1 MKILRRNV
9 SKKEFSK
16 FLENIDISDKKL
28 YDELGNNQNFIFQ
41 FSGTTGSRMTKE
53 LKPENFDDV
62 INLNSMSRPGSSYNF
77 ENYTLIKNEKQISPY
92 PEQIQQFL
100 RKSRGLINFQ
110 EEIMQIV
117 EYLSPKKDGK
127 PVWSGNF
134 ARGLLKRLGK
144 AKKKKEDLDAWDNMV
159 QSIKSN
165 SKNLGIAERDI
176 DLLCDDLK
184 ILSAYTFNL
193 SHAAAYSYLAME
205 TVYLAKYF
213 KPYFYAI
220 NLSNE
225 AGKKDAI
232 KEAIDSCKKSGFEV
246 EPPNINN
253 SRENFFPKENKLYFG
268 FNDIKGVGE
277 EPAKDIVRNQ
287 PYTSIIDFIC
297 KNIGTKINKRV
308 TSALIGSGAFDELIE
323 GNRKYY
329 QQVVEKFYEKK
340 KTTKT
345 IPLLEEK
352 WEDSLNEVEKCET
365 TEADYIEYEETY
377 LGGQFFHT
385 KFSAIAEKIEKLYS
399 KGYCLRD
406 FDELRRKNLPKQYV
420 FVYVNSYRY
429 YNDKNGREMLFC
441 EIEDRNGEKQS
452 IPIFASFWQYVK
464 LKFYGEAFYLMD
476 LYPTEDGKIM
486 FGSRNWVKDPVTI
499 KNMIARVP
507 V

>member
-1 MKILRRNV
+1 MKILKRNV
-9 SKKEFSK
+9 SKKEFK
-16 FLENIDISDKKL
+16 EFLNNIDLNDKSL
-28 YDELGNNQNFIFQ
+28 YKEITENQNFVFQ
-41 FSGTTGSRMTKE
+41 FSGNTASRMTRE
-53 LKPENFDDV
+53 AKPETFDDV
-62 INLNSMSRPGSSYNF
+62 VCLNAYSRPGASFGFGNF
-77 ENYTLIKNEKQISPY
+77 CLIKNEGQKSVY
-92 PEQIQQFL
+92 PEQLQSFL
-100 RKSRGLINFQ
+100 VDGRGTICFQ
-110 EEIMQIV
+110 EQIMAIGN
-117 EYLSPKKDGK
+117 YLTDGK
-127 PVWSGNF
+127 YNGNTW
-134 ARGLLKRLGK
+134 RQLLKKLGK
-144 AKKKKEDLDAWDNMV
+144 AKKAPEDLKKWDEMV
-159 QSIKSN
+159 ACAKEVGA
-165 SKNLGIAERDI
+165 KKGISAKDI

-184 ILSAYTFNL
+184 TLSAYSFNK

-220 NLSNE
+220 NLSTE

-232 KEAIDSCKKSGFEV
+232 KEAIESCKKSGFEV

-308 TSALIGSGAFDELIE
+308 TSALIGSGAFDEFIE

-329 QQVVEKFYEKK
+329 QQVADKFYEKK
-340 KTTKT
+340 KTIKT

-365 TEADYIEYEETY
+365 TETDYIEYEETY
-377 LGGQFFHT
+377 LGGQFFHS

-406 FDELRRKNLPKQYV
+406 FDELRSKNLPKQYV

-476 LYPTEDGKIM
+476 LYPTEDGKVM

>member
-1 MKILRRNV
+1 MKILKRDV
-9 SKKEFSK
+9 SKKEFK
-16 FLENIDISDKKL
+16 EFLNNIDLNDKNL
-28 YDELGNNQNFIFQ
+28 YKEITENQNFVFQ
-41 FSGTTGSRMTKE
+41 FSGNTASRMTRE
-53 LKPENFDDV
+53 AKPETFDDV
-62 INLNSMSRPGSSYNF
+62 VCLNAYSRPGASFGFGNF
-77 ENYTLIKNEKQISPY
+77 CLIKNEGQKSVY
-92 PEQIQQFL
+92 PEQLQSFL
-100 RKSRGLINFQ
+100 VDGRGTICFQ
-110 EEIMQIV
+110 EQIMAIGN
-117 EYLSPKKDGK
+117 YLTDGK
-127 PVWSGNF
+127 YNGNTW
-134 ARGLLKRLGK
+134 RQLLKKLGK
-144 AKKKKEDLDAWDNMV
+144 AKKAPEDLKKWDEMV
-159 QSIKSN
+159 ACAKEVGA
-165 SKNLGIAERDI
+165 KKGISAKDI

-184 ILSAYTFNL
+184 TLSAYSFNK

-220 NLSNE
+220 NLSTE

-232 KEAIDSCKKSGFEV
+232 KEAIESCKKSGFEV

-308 TSALIGSGAFDELIE
+308 TSALIGSGAFDEFIE

-329 QQVVEKFYEKK
+329 QQVADKFYEKK
-340 KTTKT
+340 KTIKT

-365 TEADYIEYEETY
+365 TETDYIEYEETY
-377 LGGQFFHT
+377 LGGQFFHN

-420 FVYVNSYRY
+420 FIYVNSYRY

-476 LYPTEDGKIM
+476 LYPTEDGKVM

>member
-9 SKKEFSK
+9 SKEDFKYFLNKINLEDKNLYKEIT
-16 FLENIDISDKKL
+16 E
-28 YDELGNNQNFIFQ
+28 NQNFVFQ
-41 FSGTTGSRMTKE
+41 FSGNTASRMTRE
-53 LKPENFDDV
+53 AKPETFDDV
-62 INLNSMSRPGSSYNF
+62 ICLNSYSRPGASF
-77 ENYTLIKNEKQISPY
+77 GFPTFCDIKNHGGKSVY

-100 RKSRGLINFQ
+100 KDGRGTICFQ
-110 EEIMQIV
+110 EQCMAIGN
-117 EYLSPKKDGK
+117 YLTDGK
-127 PVWSGNF
+127 YNGDTW
-134 ARGLLKRLGK
+134 RRLLKKLGK
-144 AKKKKEDLDAWDNMV
+144 AKKDPEDLEKWSKMV
-159 QSIKSN
+159 ACAKETGLKKGISN
-165 SKNLGIAERDI
+165 KDI
-176 DLLCDDLK
+176 ELLCDDLLT
-184 ILSAYTFNL
+184 LSAYSFNKA
-193 SHAAAYSYLAME
+193 HAAAYSYLAME
-205 TVYLAKYF
+205 EIYLAKYF

-308 TSALIGSGAFDELIE
+308 TSALIGSGAFDELID

-365 TEADYIEYEETY
+365 TEADYIEYEEAY

-429 YNDKNGREMLFC
+429 HTDKNGREMLFC

-476 LYPTEDGKIM
+476 LYPTEDGKVM

>member
-1 MKILRRNV
+1 MKILKRDV
-9 SKKEFSK
+9 SKKEFK
-16 FLENIDISDKKL
+16 EFLNNIDLNDKNL
-28 YDELGNNQNFIFQ
+28 YKEITENQNFVFQ
-41 FSGTTGSRMTKE
+41 FSGNTASRMTRE
-53 LKPENFDDV
+53 AKPETFDDV
-62 INLNSMSRPGSSYNF
+62 VCLNAYSRPGASFGFGNF
-77 ENYTLIKNEKQISPY
+77 CLIKNEGQKSVY
-92 PEQIQQFL
+92 PEQLQSFL
-100 RKSRGLINFQ
+100 VDGRGTICFQ
-110 EEIMQIV
+110 EQIMAIGN
-117 EYLSPKKDGK
+117 YLTDGK
-127 PVWSGNF
+127 YNGNTW
-134 ARGLLKRLGK
+134 RQLLKKLGK
-144 AKKKKEDLDAWDNMV
+144 AKKAPEDLKKWDEMV
-159 QSIKSN
+159 ACAKEVGA
-165 SKNLGIAERDI
+165 KKGISAKDI

-184 ILSAYTFNL
+184 TLSAYSFNK

-220 NLSNE
+220 NLSTE

-308 TSALIGSGAFDELIE
+308 TSALIGSGAFDEFIE

-329 QQVVEKFYEKK
+329 QQVADKFYEKK
-340 KTTKT
+340 KTIKT

-365 TEADYIEYEETY
+365 TETDYIEYEETY
-377 LGGQFFHT
+377 LGGQFFHS

-476 LYPTEDGKIM
+476 LYPTEDGKVM

>member
-1 MKILRRNV
+1 MKILKRNI
-9 SKKEFSK
+9 SKKEFK
-16 FLENIDISDKKL
+16 EFLNNIDLNDKNL
-28 YDELGNNQNFIFQ
+28 YKEITENQNFVFQ
-41 FSGTTGSRMTKE
+41 FSGNTASRMTRE
-53 LKPENFDDV
+53 AKPETFDDV
-62 INLNSMSRPGSSYNF
+62 VCLNAYSRPGASFGFGNF
-77 ENYTLIKNEKQISPY
+77 CLIKNEGQKSVY
-92 PEQIQQFL
+92 PEQLQSFL
-100 RKSRGLINFQ
+100 VDGRGTICFQ
-110 EEIMQIV
+110 EQIMAIGN
-117 EYLSPKKDGK
+117 YLTDGK
-127 PVWSGNF
+127 YNGNTW
-134 ARGLLKRLGK
+134 RQLLKKLGK
-144 AKKKKEDLDAWDNMV
+144 AKKAPEDLKKWDEMV
-159 QSIKSN
+159 ACAKEVGA
-165 SKNLGIAERDI
+165 KKGISAKDI

-184 ILSAYTFNL
+184 TLSAYSFNK

-220 NLSNE
+220 NLSTE

-253 SRENFFPKENKLYFG
+253 GRENFFPVGNKLYFG

-308 TSALIGSGAFDELIE
+308 TSALIGSGAFDEFIE

-329 QQVVEKFYEKK
+329 QQVADKFYEKK
-340 KTTKT
+340 KTIKT

-377 LGGQFFHT
+377 LGGQFFHN

-476 LYPTEDGKIM
+476 LYPTEDGKVM

>member
-1 MKILRRNV
+1 MKILKRDV
-9 SKKEFSK
+9 SKKEFK
-16 FLENIDISDKKL
+16 EFLNNIDLNDKNL
-28 YDELGNNQNFIFQ
+28 YKEITENQNFVFQ
-41 FSGTTGSRMTKE
+41 FSGNTASRMTRE
-53 LKPENFDDV
+53 AKPETFDDV
-62 INLNSMSRPGSSYNF
+62 VCLNAYSRPGASFGFGNF
-77 ENYTLIKNEKQISPY
+77 CLIKNEGQKSVY
-92 PEQIQQFL
+92 PEQLQSFL
-100 RKSRGLINFQ
+100 VDGRGTICFQ
-110 EEIMQIV
+110 EQIMAIGN
-117 EYLSPKKDGK
+117 YLTDGK
-127 PVWSGNF
+127 YNGNTW
-134 ARGLLKRLGK
+134 RQLLKKLGK
-144 AKKKKEDLDAWDNMV
+144 AKKAPEDLKKWDEMV
-159 QSIKSN
+159 ACAKEVGA
-165 SKNLGIAERDI
+165 KKGISAKDI

-184 ILSAYTFNL
+184 TLSAYSFNK

-220 NLSNE
+220 NLATE

-232 KEAIDSCKKSGFEV
+232 KEAIESCKKSGFEV

-308 TSALIGSGAFDELIE
+308 TSALIGSGAFDELID

-329 QQVVEKFYEKK
+329 QQVADKFYEKK

-365 TEADYIEYEETY
+365 TETDYIEYEETY

-385 KFSAIAEKIEKLYS
+385 KFSAIADKIEKLYS

-476 LYPTEDGKIM
+476 LYPTEDGKVM

>member
-1 MKILRRNV
+1 MKVLKRNV
-9 SKKEFSK
+9 GKKEFK
-16 FLENIDISDKKL
+16 EFLNRINLEDKNLYKEVSD
-28 YDELGNNQNFIFQ
+28 NQCFIFQ
-41 FSGTTGSRMTKE
+41 FSGSTASRMVGDA
-53 LKPENFDDV
+53 KPENFDDM
-62 INLNSMSRPGSSYNF
+62 ICLNAYSRPGASFGFGNF
-77 ENYTLIKNEKQISPY
+77 CLIKNEGQKSVY
-92 PEQIQQFL
+92 PEQLQNFL
-100 RKSRGLINFQ
+100 MDGRGTICFQ
-110 EEIMQIV
+110 EQIMAIGN
-117 EYLSPKKDGK
+117 YLTDGK
-127 PVWSGNF
+127 YNGDTW
-134 ARGLLKRLGK
+134 RRLLKKLGK
-144 AKKKKEDLDAWDNMV
+144 AKKAPEDLKKWDEMV
-159 QSIKSN
+159 ACAKEVGA
-165 SKNLGIAERDI
+165 KKGISTKDI
-176 DLLCDDLK
+176 DLLCDDLLT
-184 ILSAYTFNL
+184 LSAYSFNK

-205 TVYLAKYF
+205 EVYLAKYF

-232 KEAIDSCKKSGFEV
+232 KEAIESCKKSGFEV
-246 EPPNINN
+246 EPPSINN
-253 SRENFFPKENKLYFG
+253 SRENFFPNKNKLYFG

-287 PYTSIIDFIC
+287 PYTSVIDFIC

-329 QQVVEKFYEKK
+329 QQIAEKFYEKK

-345 IPLLEEK
+345 VPLLEEK
-352 WEDSLNEVEKCET
+352 WEDSIKEIEKCET
-365 TEADYIEYEETY
+365 SVADYIEYEEQY
-377 LGGQFFHT
+377 LGGQFFHN
-385 KFSAIAEKIEKLYS
+385 KFNAISDKIETLYS

-429 YNDKNGREMLFC
+429 HTDKNGNEMLFC

-452 IPIFASFWQYVK
+452 VPIFASFWQYVK

-486 FGSRNWVKDPVTI
+486 FGSRNWVKDPITI

>member
-1 MKILRRNV
+1 MKILKRNI
-9 SKKEFSK
+9 SKKEFK
-16 FLENIDISDKKL
+16 EFLNNIDLNDKNL
-28 YDELGNNQNFIFQ
+28 YKEITENQNFVFQ
-41 FSGTTGSRMTKE
+41 FSGNTASRMTRE
-53 LKPENFDDV
+53 AKPETFDDV
-62 INLNSMSRPGSSYNF
+62 VCLNAYSRPGASFGFGNF
-77 ENYTLIKNEKQISPY
+77 CLIKNEGQKSVY
-92 PEQIQQFL
+92 PEQLQSFL
-100 RKSRGLINFQ
+100 VDGRGTICFQ
-110 EEIMQIV
+110 EQIMAIGN
-117 EYLSPKKDGK
+117 YLTDGK
-127 PVWSGNF
+127 YNGNTW
-134 ARGLLKRLGK
+134 RQLLKKLGK
-144 AKKKKEDLDAWDNMV
+144 AKKAPEDLKKWDEMV
-159 QSIKSN
+159 ACAKEVGA
-165 SKNLGIAERDI
+165 KKGISAKDI

-184 ILSAYTFNL
+184 TLSAYSFNK

-220 NLSNE
+220 NLSTE

-308 TSALIGSGAFDELIE
+308 TSALIGSGAFDELID

-365 TEADYIEYEETY
+365 TEADYIEYEEAY
-377 LGGQFFHT
+377 LGGQFFHN

-476 LYPTEDGKIM
+476 LYPTEDGKVM

>member
-1 MKILRRNV
+1 MKILKRDV
-9 SKKEFSK
+9 SKKEFK
-16 FLENIDISDKKL
+16 EFLNNIDLNDKNL
-28 YDELGNNQNFIFQ
+28 YKEITENQNFVFQ
-41 FSGTTGSRMTKE
+41 FSGNTASRMTRE
-53 LKPENFDDV
+53 AKPETFDDV
-62 INLNSMSRPGSSYNF
+62 VCLNAYSRPGASFGFGNF
-77 ENYTLIKNEKQISPY
+77 CLIKNEGQKSVY
-92 PEQIQQFL
+92 PEQLQSFL
-100 RKSRGLINFQ
+100 VDGRGTICFQ
-110 EEIMQIV
+110 EQIMAIGN
-117 EYLSPKKDGK
+117 YLTDGK
-127 PVWSGNF
+127 YNGNTW
-134 ARGLLKRLGK
+134 RQLLKKLGK
-144 AKKKKEDLDAWDNMV
+144 AKKAPEDLKKWDEMV
-159 QSIKSN
+159 ACAKEVGA
-165 SKNLGIAERDI
+165 KKGISAKDI
-176 DLLCDDLK
+176 DLLCNDLK
-184 ILSAYTFNL
+184 TLSAYSFNK

-220 NLSNE
+220 NLSTE

-232 KEAIDSCKKSGFEV
+232 KEAIESCKKTGFEV

-308 TSALIGSGAFDELIE
+308 TSALIGSGAFDEFIE

-329 QQVVEKFYEKK
+329 QQVADKFYEKK
-340 KTTKT
+340 KTIKT

-352 WEDSLNEVEKCET
+352 WEESLNEVEKCET
-365 TEADYIEYEETY
+365 TETDYIEYEETY
-377 LGGQFFHT
+377 LGGQFFHS

-476 LYPTEDGKIM
+476 LYPTEDGKVM

>member
-1 MKILRRNV
+1 MKILKRDV
-9 SKKEFSK
+9 SKKEFK
-16 FLENIDISDKKL
+16 EFLNNIDLNDKNL
-28 YDELGNNQNFIFQ
+28 YKEITENQNFVFQ
-41 FSGTTGSRMTKE
+41 FSGNTASRMTRE
-53 LKPENFDDV
+53 DKPETFDDV
-62 INLNSMSRPGSSYNF
+62 VCLNAYSRPGASFGFGNF
-77 ENYTLIKNEKQISPY
+77 CLIKNEGQKSVY
-92 PEQIQQFL
+92 PEQLQSFL
-100 RKSRGLINFQ
+100 VDGRGTICFQ
-110 EEIMQIV
+110 EQIMAIGN
-117 EYLSPKKDGK
+117 YLTDGK
-127 PVWSGNF
+127 YNGNTW
-134 ARGLLKRLGK
+134 RQLLKKLGK
-144 AKKKKEDLDAWDNMV
+144 AKKAPEDLKKWDEMV
-159 QSIKSN
+159 ACAKEVGA
-165 SKNLGIAERDI
+165 KKGISAKDI

-184 ILSAYTFNL
+184 TLSAYSFNK

-220 NLSNE
+220 NLSTE

-232 KEAIDSCKKSGFEV
+232 KEAIESCKKTGFEV

-308 TSALIGSGAFDELIE
+308 TSALIGSGAFDEFIE

-329 QQVVEKFYEKK
+329 QQVADKFYEKK
-340 KTTKT
+340 KTIKT

-365 TEADYIEYEETY
+365 TEEDYIEYEETY
-377 LGGQFFHT
+377 LGGQFFHS

-476 LYPTEDGKIM
+476 LYPTEDGKVM

>member
-1 MKILRRNV
+1 MKILKRNV
-9 SKKEFSK
+9 SKKEFK
-16 FLENIDISDKKL
+16 EFLNNIDLNDKNL
-28 YDELGNNQNFIFQ
+28 YKEITENQNFVFQ
-41 FSGTTGSRMTKE
+41 FSGNTASRMTRE
-53 LKPENFDDV
+53 AKPETFDDV
-62 INLNSMSRPGSSYNF
+62 ICLNSYSRPGASFGFPTFCN
-77 ENYTLIKNEKQISPY
+77 IKNHGGKSVY

-100 RKSRGLINFQ
+100 KDGRGTICFQ
-110 EEIMQIV
+110 EQCMAIGN
-117 EYLSPKKDGK
+117 YLTDGK
-127 PVWSGNF
+127 YNGDTW
-134 ARGLLKRLGK
+134 RRLLKKLGK
-144 AKKKKEDLDAWDNMV
+144 AKKAPEDLEKWSKMV
-159 QSIKSN
+159 ACAKETGLKKGISN
-165 SKNLGIAERDI
+165 KDI
-176 DLLCDDLK
+176 ELLCDDLLT
-184 ILSAYTFNL
+184 LSAYSFNKA
-193 SHAAAYSYLAME
+193 HAAAYSYLAME
-205 TVYLAKYF
+205 EIYLAKYF

-220 NLSNE
+220 NLSTE

-308 TSALIGSGAFDELIE
+308 TSALIGSGAFDELID

-406 FDELRRKNLPKQYV
+406 FDELRRKNLSKQYV

>member
-1 MKILRRNV
+1 MKILKRNV
-9 SKKEFSK
+9 SKDEFKNFLNKINLEDKNLYKEV
-16 FLENIDISDKKL
+16 SD
-28 YDELGNNQNFIFQ
+28 NQCFIFQ
-41 FSGTTGSRMTKE
+41 FSGSTASRMVGDA
-53 LKPENFDDV
+53 KPENFDDM
-62 INLNSMSRPGSSYNF
+62 ICLNAYSRPGASFGFGNF
-77 ENYTLIKNEKQISPY
+77 CLIKNEGQKSVY
-92 PEQIQQFL
+92 PEQLQNFL
-100 RKSRGLINFQ
+100 IDGRGTICFQ
-110 EEIMQIV
+110 EQIMAIGN
-117 EYLSPKKDGK
+117 YLTDGK
-127 PVWSGNF
+127 YNGNTW
-134 ARGLLKRLGK
+134 RQLLKKLGK
-144 AKKKKEDLDAWDNMV
+144 AKKAPEDLKKWDEMV
-159 QSIKSN
+159 ACAKEVGA
-165 SKNLGIAERDI
+165 KKGISMKDI
-176 DLLCDDLK
+176 DLLCDDLLT
-184 ILSAYTFNL
+184 LSAYSFNK

-205 TVYLAKYF
+205 EVYLAKYF

-232 KEAIDSCKKSGFEV
+232 KEAIESCKKSGFEV
-246 EPPNINN
+246 EPPSINN
-253 SRENFFPKENKLYFG
+253 SRENFFPNENKLYFG

-287 PYTSIIDFIC
+287 PYTSVIDFIC

-329 QQVVEKFYEKK
+329 QQVAEKFYEKK

-352 WEDSLNEVEKCET
+352 WEDSIKEVEKCET
-365 TEADYIEYEETY
+365 SATDYIEYEEQY
-377 LGGQFFHT
+377 LGGQFFHN
-385 KFSAIAEKIEKLYS
+385 KFNAISDKIETLYS

-429 YNDKNGREMLFC
+429 HTDKNGNEMLFC

-452 IPIFASFWQYVK
+452 VPIFASFWQYVK

-486 FGSRNWVKDPVTI
+486 FGSRNWVKDPITI

>member
-1 MKILRRNV
+1 M
-9 SKKEFSK
+9 
-16 FLENIDISDKKL
+16 
-28 YDELGNNQNFIFQ
+28 
-41 FSGTTGSRMTKE
+41 
-53 LKPENFDDV
+53 
-62 INLNSMSRPGSSYNF
+62 
-77 ENYTLIKNEKQISPY
+77 
-92 PEQIQQFL
+92 
-100 RKSRGLINFQ
+100 
-110 EEIMQIV
+110 
-117 EYLSPKKDGK
+117 
-127 PVWSGNF
+127 
-134 ARGLLKRLGK
+134 
-144 AKKKKEDLDAWDNMV
+144 
-159 QSIKSN
+159 
-165 SKNLGIAERDI
+165 
-176 DLLCDDLK
+176 
-184 ILSAYTFNL
+184 
-193 SHAAAYSYLAME
+193 
-205 TVYLAKYF
+205 
-213 KPYFYAI
+213 
-220 NLSNE
+220 
-225 AGKKDAI
+225 
-232 KEAIDSCKKSGFEV
+232 
-246 EPPNINN
+246 
-253 SRENFFPKENKLYFG
+253 YFG

-365 TEADYIEYEETY
+365 TEADYIEYEEAY

-429 YNDKNGREMLFC
+429 HTDKNGREMLFC

>member
-1 MKILRRNV
+1 MKILKRDV
-9 SKKEFSK
+9 SKKEFK
-16 FLENIDISDKKL
+16 EFLNNIDLNDKNL
-28 YDELGNNQNFIFQ
+28 YKEITENQNFVFQ
-41 FSGTTGSRMTKE
+41 FSGNTASRMTRE
-53 LKPENFDDV
+53 AKPETFDDV
-62 INLNSMSRPGSSYNF
+62 VCLNAYSRPGASFGFGNF
-77 ENYTLIKNEKQISPY
+77 CLIKNEGQKSVY
-92 PEQIQQFL
+92 PEQLQSFL
-100 RKSRGLINFQ
+100 VDGRGTICFQ
-110 EEIMQIV
+110 EQIMAIGN
-117 EYLSPKKDGK
+117 YLTDGK
-127 PVWSGNF
+127 YNGNTW
-134 ARGLLKRLGK
+134 RQLLKKLGK
-144 AKKKKEDLDAWDNMV
+144 AKKAPEDLKKWDEMV
-159 QSIKSN
+159 ACAKEVGA
-165 SKNLGIAERDI
+165 KKGISAKDI

-184 ILSAYTFNL
+184 TLSAYSFNK

-220 NLSNE
+220 NLSTE

-232 KEAIDSCKKSGFEV
+232 KEAIESCKKSGFEV

-308 TSALIGSGAFDELIE
+308 TSALIGSGAFDEFIE

-329 QQVVEKFYEKK
+329 QQVADKFYEKK
-340 KTTKT
+340 KTIKT

-352 WEDSLNEVEKCET
+352 WEESLNEVEKCET
-365 TEADYIEYEETY
+365 TETDYIEYEETY

-476 LYPTEDGKIM
+476 LYPTEDGKVM

>member
-1 MKILRRNV
+1 MKILKRDV
-9 SKKEFSK
+9 SKKEFK
-16 FLENIDISDKKL
+16 EFLNNIDLNDKNL
-28 YDELGNNQNFIFQ
+28 YKEITENQNFVFQ
-41 FSGTTGSRMTKE
+41 FSGNTASRMTRE
-53 LKPENFDDV
+53 AKPETFDDV
-62 INLNSMSRPGSSYNF
+62 VCLNAYSRPGASFGFGNF
-77 ENYTLIKNEKQISPY
+77 CLIKNEGQKSVY
-92 PEQIQQFL
+92 PEQLQSFL
-100 RKSRGLINFQ
+100 VDGRGTICFQ
-110 EEIMQIV
+110 EQIMAIGN
-117 EYLSPKKDGK
+117 YLTDGK
-127 PVWSGNF
+127 YNGNTW
-134 ARGLLKRLGK
+134 RQLLKKLGK
-144 AKKKKEDLDAWDNMV
+144 AKKAPEDLKKWDEMV
-159 QSIKSN
+159 ACAKEVGA
-165 SKNLGIAERDI
+165 KKGISVKDI

-184 ILSAYTFNL
+184 TLSAYSFNK

-220 NLSNE
+220 NLSTE

-232 KEAIDSCKKSGFEV
+232 KEAIESCKKSGFEV

-308 TSALIGSGAFDELIE
+308 TSALIGSGAFDEFIE

-329 QQVVEKFYEKK
+329 QQVADKFYEKK
-340 KTTKT
+340 KTIKT

-352 WEDSLNEVEKCET
+352 WEESLNEVEKCET

-476 LYPTEDGKIM
+476 LYPTEDGKVM

>member
-1 MKILRRNV
+1 MKILKRDV
-9 SKKEFSK
+9 SKKEFK
-16 FLENIDISDKKL
+16 EFLNNIDLNDKNL
-28 YDELGNNQNFIFQ
+28 YKEITENQNFVFQ
-41 FSGTTGSRMTKE
+41 FSGNTASRMTRE
-53 LKPENFDDV
+53 AKPETFDDV
-62 INLNSMSRPGSSYNF
+62 VCLNAYSRPGASFGFGNF
-77 ENYTLIKNEKQISPY
+77 CLIKNEGQKSVY
-92 PEQIQQFL
+92 PEQLQSFL
-100 RKSRGLINFQ
+100 VDGRGTICFQ
-110 EEIMQIV
+110 EQIMAIGN
-117 EYLSPKKDGK
+117 YLTDGK
-127 PVWSGNF
+127 YNGNTW
-134 ARGLLKRLGK
+134 RQLLKKLGK
-144 AKKKKEDLDAWDNMV
+144 AKKAPEDLKKWDEMV
-159 QSIKSN
+159 ACAKEVGA
-165 SKNLGIAERDI
+165 KKGISAKDI

-184 ILSAYTFNL
+184 TLSAYSFNK

-220 NLSNE
+220 NLSTE

-232 KEAIDSCKKSGFEV
+232 KEAIESCKKSGFEV

-308 TSALIGSGAFDELIE
+308 TSALIGSGAFDEFIE
-323 GNRKYY
+323 DNRKYY
-329 QQVVEKFYEKK
+329 QQVADKFYEKK
-340 KTTKT
+340 KTIKT

-352 WEDSLNEVEKCET
+352 WEESLNEVEKCET
-365 TEADYIEYEETY
+365 TETDYIEYEETY
-377 LGGQFFHT
+377 LGGQFFHS

-476 LYPTEDGKIM
+476 LYPTEDGKVM

>member
-9 SKKEFSK
+9 SKEDFKYFLNKINLEDKNLYKEIT
-16 FLENIDISDKKL
+16 E
-28 YDELGNNQNFIFQ
+28 NQNFVFQ
-41 FSGTTGSRMTKE
+41 FSGNTASRMTRE
-53 LKPENFDDV
+53 AKPETFDD
-62 INLNSMSRPGSSYNF
+62 IICLNSYSRPGASF
-77 ENYTLIKNEKQISPY
+77 GFPTFCDIKNHGGKSVY

-100 RKSRGLINFQ
+100 KDGRGTICFQ
-110 EEIMQIV
+110 EQCMAIGN
-117 EYLSPKKDGK
+117 YLTDGK
-127 PVWSGNF
+127 YNGDTW
-134 ARGLLKRLGK
+134 RRLLKKLGK
-144 AKKKKEDLDAWDNMV
+144 AKKDPEDLEKWSKMV
-159 QSIKSN
+159 ACAKETGLKKGISN
-165 SKNLGIAERDI
+165 KDI
-176 DLLCDDLK
+176 ELLCDDLLT
-184 ILSAYTFNL
+184 LSAYSFNKA
-193 SHAAAYSYLAME
+193 HAAAYSYLAME
-205 TVYLAKYF
+205 EIYLAKYF

-220 NLSNE
+220 NLSTE

-232 KEAIDSCKKSGFEV
+232 KEAIESCKKSGFEV

-308 TSALIGSGAFDELIE
+308 TSALIGSGAFDELID

-365 TEADYIEYEETY
+365 TEADYIEYEEAY

-429 YNDKNGREMLFC
+429 HTDKNGREMLFC

-476 LYPTEDGKIM
+476 LYPTEDGKVM

>member
-1 MKILRRNV
+1 MKILKRDV
-9 SKKEFSK
+9 SKKEFK
-16 FLENIDISDKKL
+16 EFLNNIDLNDKNL
-28 YDELGNNQNFIFQ
+28 YKEITENQNFVFQ
-41 FSGTTGSRMTKE
+41 FSGNTASRMTRE
-53 LKPENFDDV
+53 AKPETFDDV
-62 INLNSMSRPGSSYNF
+62 VCLNAYSRPGASFGFGNF
-77 ENYTLIKNEKQISPY
+77 CLIKNEGQKSVY
-92 PEQIQQFL
+92 PEQLQSFL
-100 RKSRGLINFQ
+100 VDGRGTICFQ
-110 EEIMQIV
+110 EQIMAIGN
-117 EYLSPKKDGK
+117 YLTDGK
-127 PVWSGNF
+127 YNGNTW
-134 ARGLLKRLGK
+134 RQLLKKLGK
-144 AKKKKEDLDAWDNMV
+144 AKKAPEDLKKWDEMV
-159 QSIKSN
+159 ACAKEVGA
-165 SKNLGIAERDI
+165 KKGISVKDI

-184 ILSAYTFNL
+184 TLSAYSFNK

-220 NLSNE
+220 NLSTE

-232 KEAIDSCKKSGFEV
+232 KEAIESCKKSGFEV

-308 TSALIGSGAFDELIE
+308 TSALIGSGAFDEFIE

-329 QQVVEKFYEKK
+329 QQVADKFYEKK
-340 KTTKT
+340 KTIKT

-352 WEDSLNEVEKCET
+352 WEESLNEVEKCET
-365 TEADYIEYEETY
+365 TETDYIEYEETY
-377 LGGQFFHT
+377 LGGQFFHS

-476 LYPTEDGKIM
+476 LYPTEDGKVM

>member
-9 SKKEFSK
+9 SRNEFKK
-16 FLENIDISDKKL
+16 FLNKINLEDKNLYKEVSD
-28 YDELGNNQNFIFQ
+28 NQCFIFQ
-41 FSGTTGSRMTKE
+41 FSGSTASRMVGDA
-53 LKPENFDDV
+53 KPENFDDM
-62 INLNSMSRPGSSYNF
+62 ICLNAYSRPGASFGFGNF
-77 ENYTLIKNEKQISPY
+77 CLIKNEGQKSVY
-92 PEQIQQFL
+92 PEQLQNFL
-100 RKSRGLINFQ
+100 IDGRGTICFQ
-110 EEIMQIV
+110 EQIMAIGN
-117 EYLSPKKDGK
+117 YLTDGK
-127 PVWSGNF
+127 YNGNTW
-134 ARGLLKRLGK
+134 RQLLKKLGK
-144 AKKKKEDLDAWDNMV
+144 AKKAPEDLKKWDEMV
-159 QSIKSN
+159 ACAKEVGA
-165 SKNLGIAERDI
+165 KKGISTKDI
-176 DLLCDDLK
+176 DLLCDDLLT
-184 ILSAYTFNL
+184 LSAYSFNK

-205 TVYLAKYF
+205 EVYLAKYF

-232 KEAIDSCKKSGFEV
+232 KEAIESCKKSGFEV

-253 SRENFFPKENKLYFG
+253 GRENFFPNENKLYFG

-287 PYTSIIDFIC
+287 PYTSVIDFIC

-329 QQVVEKFYEKK
+329 QQVAEKFYEKK

-352 WEDSLNEVEKCET
+352 WEDSLKEVEKCET
-365 TEADYIEYEETY
+365 SATDYIEYEEQY
-377 LGGQFFHT
+377 LGGQFFHN
-385 KFSAIAEKIEKLYS
+385 KFNAISDKIETLYS

-429 YNDKNGREMLFC
+429 HTDKNGNEMLFC

-452 IPIFASFWQYVK
+452 VPIFASFWQYVK

-486 FGSRNWVKDPVTI
+486 FGSRNWVKDPITI

>member
-9 SKKEFSK
+9 SKKEFK
-16 FLENIDISDKKL
+16 EFLNNIDLNDKNL
-28 YDELGNNQNFIFQ
+28 YKEITENQNFVFQ
-41 FSGTTGSRMTKE
+41 FSGNTASRMTRE
-53 LKPENFDDV
+53 AKPETFDDV
-62 INLNSMSRPGSSYNF
+62 VCLNAYSRPGASFGFGNF
-77 ENYTLIKNEKQISPY
+77 CLIKNEGQKSVY
-92 PEQIQQFL
+92 PEQLQSFL
-100 RKSRGLINFQ
+100 VDGRGTICFQ
-110 EEIMQIV
+110 EQIMAIGN
-117 EYLSPKKDGK
+117 YLTDGK
-127 PVWSGNF
+127 YNGNTW
-134 ARGLLKRLGK
+134 RQLLKKLGK
-144 AKKKKEDLDAWDNMV
+144 AKKAPEDLKKWDEMV
-159 QSIKSN
+159 ACAKEVGA
-165 SKNLGIAERDI
+165 KKGISAKDI

-184 ILSAYTFNL
+184 TLSAYSFNK

-220 NLSNE
+220 NLSTE

-308 TSALIGSGAFDELIE
+308 TSALIGSGAFDELID

-329 QQVVEKFYEKK
+329 QQVADKFYEKK

-365 TEADYIEYEETY
+365 TETDYIEYEETY
-377 LGGQFFHT
+377 LGGQFFHS

-399 KGYCLRD
+399 KGDCLRD

-476 LYPTEDGKIM
+476 LYPTEDGKVM

>member
-1 MKILRRNV
+1 MKILKRDV
-9 SKKEFSK
+9 SKKEFK
-16 FLENIDISDKKL
+16 EFLNNIDLNDKNL
-28 YDELGNNQNFIFQ
+28 YKEITENQNFVFQ
-41 FSGTTGSRMTKE
+41 FSGNTASRMTRE
-53 LKPENFDDV
+53 AKPETFDDV
-62 INLNSMSRPGSSYNF
+62 VCLNAYSRPGASFGFGNF
-77 ENYTLIKNEKQISPY
+77 CLIKNEGQKSVY
-92 PEQIQQFL
+92 PEQLQSFL
-100 RKSRGLINFQ
+100 VDGRGTICFQ
-110 EEIMQIV
+110 EQIMAIGN
-117 EYLSPKKDGK
+117 YLTDGK
-127 PVWSGNF
+127 YNGNTW
-134 ARGLLKRLGK
+134 RQLLKKLGK
-144 AKKKKEDLDAWDNMV
+144 AKKAPEDLKKWDEMV
-159 QSIKSN
+159 ACAKEVGA
-165 SKNLGIAERDI
+165 KKGISAKDI

-184 ILSAYTFNL
+184 TLSAYSFNK

-220 NLSNE
+220 NLSTE

-232 KEAIDSCKKSGFEV
+232 KEAIESCKKSGFEV

-308 TSALIGSGAFDELIE
+308 TSALIGSGAFDEFIE

-329 QQVVEKFYEKK
+329 QQVADKFYEKK
-340 KTTKT
+340 KTIKT

-476 LYPTEDGKIM
+476 LYPTEDGKVM

>member
-1 MKILRRNV
+1 MKILKRDV
-9 SKKEFSK
+9 SKKEFK
-16 FLENIDISDKKL
+16 EFLNNIDLNDKNL
-28 YDELGNNQNFIFQ
+28 YKEITENQNFVFQ
-41 FSGTTGSRMTKE
+41 FSGNTASRMTRE
-53 LKPENFDDV
+53 AKPETFDDV
-62 INLNSMSRPGSSYNF
+62 VCLNAYSRPGASFGFGNF
-77 ENYTLIKNEKQISPY
+77 CLIKNEGQKSVY
-92 PEQIQQFL
+92 PEQLQSFL
-100 RKSRGLINFQ
+100 VDGRGTICFQ
-110 EEIMQIV
+110 EQIMAIGN
-117 EYLSPKKDGK
+117 YLTDGK
-127 PVWSGNF
+127 YNGNTW
-134 ARGLLKRLGK
+134 RQLLKKLGK
-144 AKKKKEDLDAWDNMV
+144 AKKAPEDLKKWDEMV
-159 QSIKSN
+159 ACAKEVGA
-165 SKNLGIAERDI
+165 KKGISARDI

-184 ILSAYTFNL
+184 TLSAYSFNK

-220 NLSNE
+220 NLSTE

-232 KEAIDSCKKSGFEV
+232 KEAIESCKKSGFEV

-277 EPAKDIVRNQ
+277 EPAKDTVRNQ

-308 TSALIGSGAFDELIE
+308 TSALIGSGAFDEFIE

-329 QQVVEKFYEKK
+329 QQVADKFYEKK
-340 KTTKT
+340 KTIKT

-352 WEDSLNEVEKCET
+352 WEESLNEVEKCET
-365 TEADYIEYEETY
+365 TETDYIEYEETY
-377 LGGQFFHT
+377 LGGQFFHN

-476 LYPTEDGKIM
+476 LYPTEDGKVM

>member
-1 MKILRRNV
+1 MKILKKDV
-9 SKKEFSK
+9 SKKEFK
-16 FLENIDISDKKL
+16 EFLNNIDLNDKNL
-28 YDELGNNQNFIFQ
+28 YKEITENQNFVFQ
-41 FSGTTGSRMTKE
+41 FSGNTASRMTRE
-53 LKPENFDDV
+53 AKPETFDDV
-62 INLNSMSRPGSSYNF
+62 VCLNAYSRPGASFGFGNF
-77 ENYTLIKNEKQISPY
+77 CLIKNEGQKSVY
-92 PEQIQQFL
+92 PEQLQSFL
-100 RKSRGLINFQ
+100 VDGRGTICFQ
-110 EEIMQIV
+110 EQIMAIGN
-117 EYLSPKKDGK
+117 YLTDGK
-127 PVWSGNF
+127 YNGNTW
-134 ARGLLKRLGK
+134 RQLLKKLGK
-144 AKKKKEDLDAWDNMV
+144 AKKAPEDLKKWDEMV
-159 QSIKSN
+159 ACAKEVGA
-165 SKNLGIAERDI
+165 KKGISAKDI

-184 ILSAYTFNL
+184 TLSAYSFNK

-220 NLSNE
+220 NLSTE

-232 KEAIDSCKKSGFEV
+232 KEAIESCKKTGFEV

-308 TSALIGSGAFDELIE
+308 TSALIGSGAFDEFIE

-329 QQVVEKFYEKK
+329 QQVADKFYEKK
-340 KTTKT
+340 KTIKT

-365 TEADYIEYEETY
+365 TETDYIEYEETY

-452 IPIFASFWQYVK
+452 IPIFASFWQYAK

-476 LYPTEDGKIM
+476 LYPTEDGKVM

>member
-9 SKKEFSK
+9 GKEEFK
-16 FLENIDISDKKL
+16 NFLNHIDLTDESL
-28 YDELGNNQNFIFQ
+28 YKEITENQNFVFQ
-41 FSGTTGSRMTKE
+41 FSGNTASRMTRE
-53 LKPENFDDV
+53 AKPETFDD
-62 INLNSMSRPGSSYNF
+62 IICLNSYSRPGASF
-77 ENYTLIKNEKQISPY
+77 GFPTFCDIKNHGGKSVY

-100 RKSRGLINFQ
+100 KDGRGTICFQ
-110 EEIMQIV
+110 EQCMAIGN
-117 EYLSPKKDGK
+117 YLTDGK
-127 PVWSGNF
+127 YNGDTW
-134 ARGLLKRLGK
+134 RRLLKKLGK
-144 AKKKKEDLDAWDNMV
+144 AKKAPEDLEKWSKMV
-159 QSIKSN
+159 ACAKEVGA
-165 SKNLGIAERDI
+165 KKGISAKDI

-184 ILSAYTFNL
+184 TLSAYSFNK

-220 NLSNE
+220 NLSTE

-232 KEAIDSCKKSGFEV
+232 KEAIESCKKTGFEV

-308 TSALIGSGAFDELIE
+308 TSALIGSGAFDEFIE

-329 QQVVEKFYEKK
+329 QQVADKFYEKK
-340 KTTKT
+340 KTIKT

-352 WEDSLNEVEKCET
+352 WEESLNEVEKCET
-365 TEADYIEYEETY
+365 TETDYIEYEETY
-377 LGGQFFHT
+377 LGGQFFHS

-429 YNDKNGREMLFC
+429 YNDKN
-441 EIEDRNGEKQS
+441 
-452 IPIFASFWQYVK
+452 
-464 LKFYGEAFYLMD
+464 
-476 LYPTEDGKIM
+476 
-486 FGSRNWVKDPVTI
+486 
-499 KNMIARVP
+499 
-507 V
+507 

>member
-1 MKILRRNV
+1 MKILKRDV
-9 SKKEFSK
+9 SKKEFK
-16 FLENIDISDKKL
+16 EFLNNIDLNDKNL
-28 YDELGNNQNFIFQ
+28 YKEITENQNFVFQ
-41 FSGTTGSRMTKE
+41 FSGNTASRMTRE
-53 LKPENFDDV
+53 AKPETFDDV
-62 INLNSMSRPGSSYNF
+62 VCLNAYSRPGASFGFGNF
-77 ENYTLIKNEKQISPY
+77 CLIKNEGQKSVY
-92 PEQIQQFL
+92 PEQLQSFL
-100 RKSRGLINFQ
+100 VDGRGTICFQ
-110 EEIMQIV
+110 EQIMAIGN
-117 EYLSPKKDGK
+117 YLTDGK
-127 PVWSGNF
+127 YNGNTW
-134 ARGLLKRLGK
+134 RQLLKKLGK
-144 AKKKKEDLDAWDNMV
+144 AKKAPEDLKKWDEMV
-159 QSIKSN
+159 ACAKEVGA
-165 SKNLGIAERDI
+165 KKGISAKDI

-184 ILSAYTFNL
+184 TLSAYSFNK

-220 NLSNE
+220 NLSTE

-232 KEAIDSCKKSGFEV
+232 KEAIESCKKSGFEV

-308 TSALIGSGAFDELIE
+308 TSALIGSGAFDEFIE

-329 QQVVEKFYEKK
+329 QQVADKLYEKK
-340 KTTKT
+340 KTIKT

-352 WEDSLNEVEKCET
+352 WEESLNEVEKCET
-365 TEADYIEYEETY
+365 TETDYIEYEETY
-377 LGGQFFHT
+377 LGGQFFHS

-476 LYPTEDGKIM
+476 LYPTEDGKVM

>member
-9 SKKEFSK
+9 SKDEFKNFLNKINLNDKNLYKEV
-16 FLENIDISDKKL
+16 SD
-28 YDELGNNQNFIFQ
+28 NQCFIFQ
-41 FSGTTGSRMTKE
+41 FSGGTASRMVAE
-53 LKPENFDDV
+53 ARPENFDDM
-62 INLNSMSRPGSSYNF
+62 ICLNSYSRPGASFGFGNF
-77 ENYTLIKNEKQISPY
+77 CLIKNEGQKSVY

-100 RKSRGLINFQ
+100 KDGRGTICFQ
-110 EEIMQIV
+110 EQVMAIGN
-117 EYLSPKKDGK
+117 YLTDGK
-127 PVWSGNF
+127 YNGDTW
-134 ARGLLKRLGK
+134 RRLLKKLGK
-144 AKKKKEDLDAWDNMV
+144 AKKAPEDLEKWGKMV
-159 QSIKSN
+159 ACAKEIGAKKGISIK
-165 SKNLGIAERDI
+165 DI
-176 DLLCDDLK
+176 DLLCEDLK
-184 ILSAYTFNL
+184 TLSAYSFNK

-205 TVYLAKYF
+205 EIYLAKYF
-213 KPYFYAI
+213 KPYFYAV

-232 KEAIDSCKKSGFEV
+232 KEAIDSCKQSGFEV

-253 SRENFFPKENKLYFG
+253 GRENFFPVGNKLYFG

-308 TSALIGSGAFDELIE
+308 TSALIGSGAFDDLID

-329 QQVVEKFYEKK
+329 QQVAERFYEKK

-352 WEDSLNEVEKCET
+352 WEDSLNEIEKCET
-365 TEADYIEYEETY
+365 TENDYIEYEETY
-377 LGGQFFHT
+377 LGGQFFHN
-385 KFSAIAEKIEKLYS
+385 KFSAIADKIEKLYS

-429 YNDKNGREMLFC
+429 HTDKNGNEMLFC

-476 LYPTEDGKIM
+476 LYPTEGGKVM
-486 FGSRNWVKDPVTI
+486 FGSRNWVKDPITI
-499 KNMIARVP
+499 KNMIAKVP

>member
-1 MKILRRNV
+1 MKILKRDV
-9 SKKEFSK
+9 SKKEFK
-16 FLENIDISDKKL
+16 EFLNNIDLNDKNL
-28 YDELGNNQNFIFQ
+28 YKEITENQNFVFQ
-41 FSGTTGSRMTKE
+41 FSGNTASRMTRE
-53 LKPENFDDV
+53 AKPETFDDV
-62 INLNSMSRPGSSYNF
+62 VCLNAYSRPGASFGFGNF
-77 ENYTLIKNEKQISPY
+77 CLIKNEGQKSVY
-92 PEQIQQFL
+92 PEQLQSFL
-100 RKSRGLINFQ
+100 VDGRGTICFQ
-110 EEIMQIV
+110 EQIMAIGN
-117 EYLSPKKDGK
+117 YLTDGK
-127 PVWSGNF
+127 YNGNTW
-134 ARGLLKRLGK
+134 RQLLKKLGK
-144 AKKKKEDLDAWDNMV
+144 AKKAPEDLKKWDEMV
-159 QSIKSN
+159 ACAKEVGA
-165 SKNLGIAERDI
+165 KKGISAKDI

-184 ILSAYTFNL
+184 TLSAYSFNK

-232 KEAIDSCKKSGFEV
+232 KEAIESCKKTGFEV

-308 TSALIGSGAFDELIE
+308 TSALIGSGAFDEFIE

-329 QQVVEKFYEKK
+329 QQVADKFYEKK
-340 KTTKT
+340 KTIKT

-365 TEADYIEYEETY
+365 TETDYIEYEETY
-377 LGGQFFHT
+377 LGGQFFHS

-476 LYPTEDGKIM
+476 LYPTEDGKVM

>member
-1 MKILRRNV
+1 MKILKRDV
-9 SKKEFSK
+9 SKKEFK
-16 FLENIDISDKKL
+16 EFLNNIDLNDKNL
-28 YDELGNNQNFIFQ
+28 YKEITENQNFVFQ
-41 FSGTTGSRMTKE
+41 FSGNTASRMTRE
-53 LKPENFDDV
+53 AKPETFDDV
-62 INLNSMSRPGSSYNF
+62 VCLNAYSRPGASFGFGNF
-77 ENYTLIKNEKQISPY
+77 CLIKNEGQKSVY
-92 PEQIQQFL
+92 PEQLQSFL
-100 RKSRGLINFQ
+100 VDGRGTICFQ
-110 EEIMQIV
+110 EQIMAIGN
-117 EYLSPKKDGK
+117 YLTDGK
-127 PVWSGNF
+127 YNGNTW
-134 ARGLLKRLGK
+134 RQLLKKLGK
-144 AKKKKEDLDAWDNMV
+144 AKKAPEDLKKWDEMV
-159 QSIKSN
+159 ACAKEVGA
-165 SKNLGIAERDI
+165 KKGISAKDI

-184 ILSAYTFNL
+184 TLSAYSFNK

-232 KEAIDSCKKSGFEV
+232 KEAIESCKKSGFEV

-308 TSALIGSGAFDELIE
+308 TSALIGSGAFDEFIE

-329 QQVVEKFYEKK
+329 QQVADKFYEKK
-340 KTTKT
+340 KTIKT

-352 WEDSLNEVEKCET
+352 WEESLNEVEKCET
-365 TEADYIEYEETY
+365 TETDYIEYEETY
-377 LGGQFFHT
+377 LGGQFFHS

-476 LYPTEDGKIM
+476 LYPTEDGKVM

>member
-9 SKKEFSK
+9 SKKEFK
-16 FLENIDISDKKL
+16 EFLNNIDLNDKNL
-28 YDELGNNQNFIFQ
+28 YKEITENQNFVFQ
-41 FSGTTGSRMTKE
+41 FSGNTASRMTRE
-53 LKPENFDDV
+53 AKPETFDDV
-62 INLNSMSRPGSSYNF
+62 VCLNAYSRPGASFGFGNF
-77 ENYTLIKNEKQISPY
+77 CLIKNEGQKSVY
-92 PEQIQQFL
+92 PEQLQSFL
-100 RKSRGLINFQ
+100 VDGRGTICFQ
-110 EEIMQIV
+110 EQIMAIGN
-117 EYLSPKKDGK
+117 YLTDGK
-127 PVWSGNF
+127 YNGNTW
-134 ARGLLKRLGK
+134 RQLLKKLGK
-144 AKKKKEDLDAWDNMV
+144 AKKAPEDLKKWDEMV
-159 QSIKSN
+159 ACAKEVGA
-165 SKNLGIAERDI
+165 KKGISAKDI

-184 ILSAYTFNL
+184 TLSAYSFNK

-220 NLSNE
+220 NLSTE

-308 TSALIGSGAFDELIE
+308 TSALIGSGAFDEFIE

-329 QQVVEKFYEKK
+329 QQVADKFYEKK
-340 KTTKT
+340 KTIKT

-352 WEDSLNEVEKCET
+352 WEESLNEVEKCET
-365 TEADYIEYEETY
+365 TETDYIEYEETY
-377 LGGQFFHT
+377 LGGQFFHS

-476 LYPTEDGKIM
+476 LYPTEDGKVM